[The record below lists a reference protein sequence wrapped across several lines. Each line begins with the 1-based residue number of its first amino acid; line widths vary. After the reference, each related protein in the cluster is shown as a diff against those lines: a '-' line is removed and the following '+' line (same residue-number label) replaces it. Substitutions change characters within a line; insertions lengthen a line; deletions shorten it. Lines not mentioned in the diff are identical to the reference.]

1 MPENTPADEYFA
13 DCEVTVTGRFLNQR
27 VAPCPLEVRGAA
39 AAWIDGRL
47 HQWVSTQHAQGI
59 KATYVAANGVD
70 DADVRVLT
78 PDVGGGF
85 GAKIGSYP
93 EELLLGPIAKR
104 IGRPVRWRETR
115 SESMMA
121 LGHGRAQLQ
130 YVTLGGSRD
139 GKVTHYQL
147 HAIQDAGGFCDMG
160 AILAPFMTRPMS
172 SGVYAIP
179 NIEVR
184 TTSVVTNTT
193 PIVAYRGAGRPE
205 ATAAI
210 ERAWTSSPPRS
221 AWTPPRSGGST

>member
-1 MPENTPADEYFA
+1 M
-13 DCEVTVTGRFLNQR
+13 
-27 VAPCPLEVRGAA
+27 
-39 AAWIDGRL
+39 
-47 HQWVSTQHAQGI
+47 STQHAQGV
-59 KATYVAANGVD
+59 KAPYAAANGVD
-70 DADVRVLT
+70 AADVRVLT

-147 HAIQDAGGFCDMG
+147 HAIQDC
-160 AILAPFMTRPMS
+160 RRRS
-172 SGVYAIP
+172 S
-179 NIEVR
+179 
-184 TTSVVTNTT
+184 
-193 PIVAYRGAGRPE
+193 
-205 ATAAI
+205 
-210 ERAWTSSPPRS
+210 RS
-221 AWTPPRSGGST
+221 ARSSRRS